1 MPVLDFNIPIHIIEI
16 MCVFNFFRKKKQ
28 IFAFFVSLF
37 LLVSL
42 FAENF
47 SPLLSQ
53 TSDNEDILSTQED
66 SIIHNDLTT
75 TPPPHITTYTN
86 K

>member
-1 MPVLDFNIPIHIIEI
+1 

>member
-1 MPVLDFNIPIHIIEI
+1 MSI
-16 MCVFNFFRKKKQ
+16 FNFFRKKKQ
-28 IFAFFVSLF
+28 TFAFFVSLF

-66 SIIHNDLTT
+66 SIIHTDLAT
-75 TPPPHITTYTN
+75 TPPPSYHHLH

>member
-1 MPVLDFNIPIHIIEI
+1 MPVLDFNIPIHIMEI
-16 MCVFNFFRKKKQ
+16 MCVLNFFRKKKQ
-28 IFAFFVSLF
+28 TFAFFISLF

-42 FAENF
+42 FAESF

-53 TSDNEDILSTQED
+53 TSGSDGILSVEEN
-66 SIIHNDLTT
+66 SIVQNDLTT
-75 TPPPHITTYTN
+75 TPPPIPYHHLH